1 MYNLENINNGML
13 TIDSR
18 EVAEMLG
25 REYYELLKE
34 IEGRKDGKN
43 VGIIPTLEKG
53 NFHVSNYFIESSYK
67 SGTRDYKCYL
77 VTKMG
82 CELIANKQQGEK
94 GILFTAGY
102 VEKFNSMEQR
112 IKTPVLKSNSKAG
125 GLNGLLK
132 TLNGVMKEEK
142 IIAHKR
148 AEVLKD
154 VAGQC
159 GIIIPDDFVK
169 KPEYMQ
175 LTINIPVERCEM

>member
-1 MYNLENINNGML
+1 MNNLENINNGML

-18 EVAEMLG
+18 EVAKIIGKEHG
-25 REYYELLKE
+25 KLLRDIRTYISQMNQANKE
-34 IEGRKDGKN
+34 SPN
-43 VGIIPTLEKG
+43 LESPINTG
-53 NFHVSNYFIESSYK
+53 EYFIESAYINSQNK
-67 SGTRDYKCYL
+67 EQPCYL
-77 VTKMG
+77 LTKLG
-82 CELIANKQQGEK
+82 CEFVSNKMTGVR
-94 GILFTAGY
+94 GTAFTAVY
-102 VEKFNSMEQR
+102 TKKFNDMEQR
-112 IKTPVLKSNSKAG
+112 IKVPTLKSNSKAG

-169 KPEYMQ
+169 KPAFVQ
-175 LTINIPVERCEM
+175 VVLNLPVE